1 MSDKMYTETEAQHLV
16 AREVA
21 KQRMGDMERMINEGE
36 HRSVVSF
43 AKLEAQINTLTNLVE
58 KQSIAM
64 EKDTNGL
71 REEIKN
77 DFATK
82 VALKADFEKLNT
94 KIDAQW
100 AKLVTILRTISVVL
114 VGLQFVLKFVHLG

>member
-36 HRSVVSF
+36 RRSVVAF

-82 VALKADFEKLNT
+82 AALEADFEKLNT

-100 AKLVTILRTISVVL
+100 AKLVTILATISAVL
-114 VGLQFVLKFVHLG
+114 AGLQFILKFVHIG